1 MATKHEDL
9 QQKLVTLDLTGI
21 PEASIDGVKTDI
33 GELLTIEIGRSV
45 AKGSSPVR
53 GHGSFDILTKK
64 YAKEE
69 KQGRR
74 VPNLNLE
81 GDLLQSLGWSDEG
94 GNRISVGIQD
104 KNERDKA
111 NGHNWIDGR
120 KGPPGVP
127 RRRFIPAAD
136 ERFKRTIES
145 KVNQILDNARR
156 PPPIELP
163 FEITERN
170 HDDTTSI
177 TLNSLTGSVIERLLR
192 GR

>member
-1 MATKHEDL
+1 MATKFEEL

-81 GDLLQSLGWSDEG
+81 GDMLHSLGWSDEG
-94 GNRISVGIQD
+94 GNRLSVGIQD

-111 NGHNWIDGR
+111 NGHNGIDGR
-120 KGPPGVP
+120 KANVK
-127 RRRFIPAAD
+127 RRFIPAAD

-145 KVNQILDNARR
+145 KVNQILNNARR
-156 PPPIELP
+156 APDPPFP

-177 TLNSLTGSVIERLLR
+177 TLTSLRESVIERLLR